1 MLEGPESVRIY
12 NKYLTDL
19 LGHQQQKSNIW
30 TISCWSWCT
39 FFNCLIWHG
48 LIQIWYFNPAL

>member
-19 LGHQQQKSNIW
+19 LGHQQQKSSIW
-30 TISCWSWCT
+30 TKSCWSWCT

-48 LIQIWYFNPAL
+48 LTQIWYF